1 MYLFLYKV
9 LKISLKGLSIII
21 AFFSIFQQLSLSFC
35 EKLG

>member
-1 MYLFLYKV
+1 MYLFLYKSAQN
-9 LKISLKGLSIII
+9 SLKGLSIII